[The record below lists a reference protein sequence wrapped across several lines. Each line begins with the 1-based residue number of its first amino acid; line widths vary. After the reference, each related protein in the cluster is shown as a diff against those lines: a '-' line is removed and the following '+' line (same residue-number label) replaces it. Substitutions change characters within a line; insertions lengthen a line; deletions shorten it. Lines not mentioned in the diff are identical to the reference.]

1 MSISSTILTLQE
13 AKSGEIFLIYKQGKK
28 LEYFF
33 MPYLIVKKGELEGQ
47 TIPLQNEKTTFG
59 RAENSDVCLKD
70 INISRRHAQILR
82 LNNNVMAI
90 VDLGSSN
97 GTYVNDFPINRIFLM
112 DGDEIRM
119 GETVMTYCEGEL
131 EERRPSK
138 PLILDKEKPISAIP
152 ATHATR
158 VMPPTGEQIPLD
170 SLKEA
175 YLHLRTLYKI
185 TSDMNSARDLSEL
198 YQRVGGAMQMS
209 IGADRVAFFKLE
221 GVADRLE
228 LQSVSLIP
236 SSQTNQS
243 LKEQPFHQQVLNCIQ
258 EEKAPFLFTEE
269 EAAGEGEPRA
279 TVMGV
284 PILREGK
291 LTGIIYVDSPLTE
304 RTLNKTDLDFAA
316 AVALQMG
323 TAEERM
329 QNLRQLSEKNSQLER
344 VINENLTIVCRNQ
357 KMLEIMDILNQ
368 LAESDSN
375 VLIRGESGTGKE
387 LIARAIHFYSRRREH
402 PLICLNCASLP
413 ETLIESELFGYERG
427 AFTGAVSRKPGKFEL
442 ADGGTL
448 FLDEIGDISLSAQA
462 KILRALQDGEIQ
474 RVGGTTTLRVDVR
487 LIAATNKDLMRAIQS
502 NQFRD
507 DLYYRIKVVEIEIP
521 PLRERKEDI
530 PILAEYFLKILR
542 GKTASRAVR
551 FSPETM
557 HILVEY
563 PWHGNVRELRNVVE
577 RALVFCRGDEIFPHH
592 LPAELKHGE
601 KTQAASPDATPTT
614 LNEMER
620 LHIIKTLQHVSG
632 NKLKAA
638 ELLGISRSTLY
649 EKMKQYGIIT

>member
-1 MSISSTILTLQE
+1 
-13 AKSGEIFLIYKQGKK
+13 
-28 LEYFF
+28 
-33 MPYLIVKKGELEGQ
+33 MPYLIVKKGELAGQ
-47 TIPLQNEKTTFG
+47 TIPLQNEKTAFG
-59 RAENSDVCLKD
+59 RAENSNVCLKD
-70 INISRRHAQILR
+70 LNISRRHAQILR
-82 LNNNVMAI
+82 LKNNVMAI

-119 GETVMTYCEGEL
+119 GETVMTYCEGES
-131 EERRPSK
+131 EEKHPAK

-152 ATHATR
+152 ATHATK
-158 VMPPTGEQIPLD
+158 VMPTTGEQSPLD

-185 TSDMNSARDLSEL
+185 TSDMNSARDLTEL
-198 YQRVGGAMQMS
+198 YQKVGDAMQMS
-209 IGADRVAFFKLE
+209 IGADRVAFFKL
-221 GVADRLE
+221 GGSTDRLE
-228 LQSVSLIP
+228 LQSVSHNP
-236 SSQTNQS
+236 ASQTNQS
-243 LKEQPFHQQVLNCIQ
+243 LKEQPFHQQVLNCIK
-258 EEKAPFLFTEE
+258 EEKASFLFTEE
-269 EAAGEGEPRA
+269 EAADGEEPRA
-279 TVMGV
+279 TALGV
-284 PILREGK
+284 PIMREGK
-291 LTGIIYVDSPLTE
+291 LIGIIYVDSPLTG
-304 RTLNKTDLDFAA
+304 RTLNKTDLDFAT

-323 TAEERM
+323 TSEERL

-448 FLDEIGDISLSAQA
+448 FLDEIGDISPSAQA

-474 RVGGTTTLRVDVR
+474 RVGGTATLHVDVR
-487 LIAATNKDLMRAIQS
+487 LIAATNKDLLRAIQS
-502 NQFRD
+502 GQFRE

-542 GKTASRAVR
+542 GKTASRVVR

-577 RALVFCRGDEIFPHH
+577 RALVFCRGDEIFPQH
-592 LPAELKHGE
+592 LPAELTHGE
-601 KTQAASPDATPTT
+601 KTSAASPDAPPIPLT
-614 LNEMER
+614 EMER

>member
-1 MSISSTILTLQE
+1 
-13 AKSGEIFLIYKQGKK
+13 
-28 LEYFF
+28 

-47 TIPLQNEKTTFG
+47 TIPLQNEKTAFG

-82 LNNNVMAI
+82 LKNNVMAI

-119 GETVMTYCEGEL
+119 GETVMTYCEGEP
-131 EERRPSK
+131 EEKHPAK

-158 VMPPTGEQIPLD
+158 VMPPTGEQSPLD

-175 YLHLRTLYKI
+175 YLHLHTLYKI

-198 YQRVGGAMQMS
+198 YQKVGGAMQMS
-209 IGADRVAFFKLE
+209 IGADRVAFFKL
-221 GVADRLE
+221 GGLSDRLE
-228 LQSVSLIP
+228 LQSVSHNP
-236 SSQTNQS
+236 SSQTNHS
-243 LKEQPFHQQVLNCIQ
+243 LKEQPFHQQVLNCIK

-269 EAAGEGEPRA
+269 EAADEGEPRA

-284 PILREGK
+284 PIMREGE
-291 LTGIIYVDSPLTE
+291 LTGIIYVDSPLTG

-323 TAEERM
+323 TSEERL

-448 FLDEIGDISLSAQA
+448 FLDEIGDISPSAQA

-474 RVGGTTTLRVDVR
+474 RVGGTTTLHVDVR
-487 LIAATNKDLMRAIQS
+487 LIAATNKDLLRAIQS
-502 NQFRD
+502 SQFRE

-530 PILAEYFLKILR
+530 PVLAEYFLKILR
-542 GKTASRAVR
+542 GKTASRVVR

-563 PWHGNVRELRNVVE
+563 PWHGNARELRNVVE
-577 RALVFCRGDEIFPHH
+577 RALVFCRGDEIFPQH
-592 LPAELKHGE
+592 LPAELTHGE
-601 KTQAASPDATPTT
+601 KSPATSPDAPPSPLT
-614 LNEMER
+614 EMER
-620 LHIIKTLQHVSG
+620 LHIIKTLQHVGG

-649 EKMKQYGIIT
+649 EKMKQYDIIK